1 MYNGKKTHDIHF
13 RDGIFVAATMAAEV
27 PMNAMMTLINSLLVN
42 IILILVL
49 VLLVL
54 KKNSVFGHARRKD
67 GIAVLS

>member
-1 MYNGKKTHDIHF
+1 M
-13 RDGIFVAATMAAEV
+13 AATMAAEA
-27 PMNAMMTLINSLLVN
+27 PMNAMMTLINILLVN
-42 IILILVL
+42 IILILAL

>member
-1 MYNGKKTHDIHF
+1 
-13 RDGIFVAATMAAEV
+13 
-27 PMNAMMTLINSLLVN
+27 MNAMMTLINILLVN

-54 KKNSVFGHARRKD
+54 KKNSVFGHVRIKD

>member
-1 MYNGKKTHDIHF
+1 MDEVNTPMQERKRKTNYLLP
-13 RDGIFVAATMAAEV
+13 VA
-27 PMNAMMTLINSLLVN
+27 LV
-42 IILILVL
+42 IILILAL